1 MGVIIVRKQPEM
13 LPHEILKLLRKGES
27 VQCGKCKQGIMVA
40 LGDYK
45 KTNTFKCDKCN
56 NQMIVN

>member
-1 MGVIIVRKQPEM
+1 MRKQPEM